1 MAQRRI
7 RVKKRV
13 CVIRRIRALD
23 GSAFFKWYA
32 FNSMFLFFFL
42 SFFVFYIFVLILN
55 MIKLNVYVCMYVV
68 ELVVCPLLLHW
79 LWLQQHSIQKVT
91 RHCSQ
96 ANSPKH
102 SKFDEEPTH
111 FALSPFYVTFLTLT
125 QFHI

>member
-13 CVIRRIRALD
+13 CAIHRILALD

-55 MIKLNVYVCMYVV
+55 MIKLNVYVCSGTCGMSVAIALAVTPTTFNLKGYS
-68 ELVVCPLLLHW
+68 ELFPSELA
-79 LWLQQHSIQKVT
+79 Q
-91 RHCSQ
+91 
-96 ANSPKH
+96 
-102 SKFDEEPTH
+102 
-111 FALSPFYVTFLTLT
+111 TFNN
-125 QFHI
+125 